1 MKRFLNISYEAIQS
15 YLDTLKRDDLMKFF
29 KFIVDLFD
37 ENELKKLDET
47 LANSKKRNIAKKTTL
62 AAALAPIFQD
72 QSLKEKIHNKLVSTD
87 ESKFLYERLIWHTE
101 TIDIAELPTSIR
113 VAPIYASQQSV
124 DIVQALD
131 SDVLSLINHLVS
143 FRNGVITM
151 DCLKIDHSIKQLLIF
166 VFEAP
171 SELLLE
177 NAQQVDP
184 TEFEYSNEDEI
195 LNFISIIGEM
205 AENNLVG

>member
-72 QSLKEKIHNKLVSTD
+72 QSLKIHG
-87 ESKFLYERLIWHTE
+87 R
-101 TIDIAELPTSIR
+101 
-113 VAPIYASQQSV
+113 
-124 DIVQALD
+124 
-131 SDVLSLINHLVS
+131 
-143 FRNGVITM
+143 
-151 DCLKIDHSIKQLLIF
+151 IK
-166 VFEAP
+166 VF
-171 SELLLE
+171 
-177 NAQQVDP
+177 
-184 TEFEYSNEDEI
+184 I
-195 LNFISIIGEM
+195 
-205 AENNLVG
+205 